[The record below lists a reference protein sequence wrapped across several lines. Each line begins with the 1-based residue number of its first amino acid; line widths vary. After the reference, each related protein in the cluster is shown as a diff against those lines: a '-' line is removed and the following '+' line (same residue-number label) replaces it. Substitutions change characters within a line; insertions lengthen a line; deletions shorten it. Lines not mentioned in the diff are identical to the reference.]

1 MFAAARAV
9 LDRRLDRD
17 AERPVLV
24 ACSGGGDS
32 TALLLAVRA
41 WAASAGR
48 RLVTATVDHGLQSQ
62 SADWAAFVS
71 RRCAEVAES
80 HLTLR
85 WEGPYPTSGLSAAAR
100 EARHRL
106 LAQAARD
113 IGARVVLLGHT
124 ADDVLEAQ
132 LMRRWGSSVP
142 SPREWTPSPVWPE
155 GRGVFLLRPLLDLR
169 RHEIREALAG
179 MGEAWIEDPANVSRL
194 SLRARARVA
203 IAEQGAQPL
212 NPEPPAPGLAPFEEG
227 SGGELVAERRNLTN
241 APDAIA
247 RAWLGAAVVC
257 AGGGRRAPRGGA
269 LDRLLAVAR
278 ESAEAV
284 ATLAGARIVCEAA
297 RVTIAREIG
306 DARAC
311 RPQVLALVP
320 DIPAVWDGRFEI
332 VSTEPGLKVRPL
344 AGAMSRLSPPDHH
357 TALQA
362 HAFARPA
369 LPVIERDDGSVFLP
383 GRDRGIVVAAASLVK
398 ARLDAAC
405 GGIDHE
411 TAIVAWRSR
420 PEHPKFA
427 A

>member
-1 MFAAARAV
+1 MFAATRAV

-32 TALLLAVRA
+32 TALLLAARA

-48 RLVTATVDHGLQSQ
+48 RLVTATVDHGLQPQ
-62 SADWAAFVS
+62 AADWAAAVA
-71 RRCAEVAES
+71 RRCAEFGEPHV
-80 HLTLR
+80 TLR
-85 WEGPYPTSGLSAAAR
+85 WEGPYPARGLSAAAR

-106 LAQAARD
+106 LSQAARD
-113 IGARVVLLGHT
+113 AGARVVLLGHT

-132 LMRRWGSSVP
+132 LMRQWGSTVP

-155 GRGVFLLRPLLDLR
+155 GRGLFLLRPLLDLR
-169 RHEIREALAG
+169 RHAIREALTVL
-179 MGEAWIEDPANVSRL
+179 GETWIEDPANDSRL
-194 SLRARARVA
+194 SLRARARAA
-203 IAEQGAQPL
+203 IAEEGAQAL
-212 NPEPPAPGLAPFEEG
+212 DPEPPAPCLAPFEEG
-227 SGGELVAERRNLTN
+227 PGGELVADRGDLRN
-241 APDAIA
+241 APAAIA

-269 LDRLLAVAR
+269 LDRLLAVAK
-278 ESAEAV
+278 ESADTV
-284 ATLAGARIVCEAA
+284 VTLAGARIACEAV

-306 DARAC
+306 DARAG

-320 DIPAVWDGRFEI
+320 DVPAVWDGRFEI
-332 VSTEPGLKVRPL
+332 VAAEPGLRVRPL
-344 AGAMSRLSPPDHH
+344 AGAMSRLLPPDRHA
-357 TALQA
+357 ALQT
-362 HAFARPA
+362 HALARPG
-369 LPVIERDDGSVFLP
+369 LPLIERGDGSVFLP
-383 GRDRGIVVAAASLVK
+383 SQDRRIAVTAASLVK